1 MKDLKEKFKENE
13 LRILLNFA
21 ENYSFIMQNDVQ
33 GYHRNNSQVTL
44 HPIIVYYI
52 ESGILCL
59 KSYCLISDC
68 LNHDTNALHKF
79 TSVVLNDIRA
89 KHPNATKCIYFS
101 DGASWQY
108 KIWKNFI
115 NLCPHNPDHG
125 LEVEWNFFAI
135 SHGKSP
141 CDGIWDTVKRLTAH
155 TSLQMT
161 SGQLISTPYE
171 MFQWCQNNMSGISFF
186 YVSSEDI
193 NNHVNQFQ
201 LDQCYELT
209 KTAPGTRSYHSFI
222 SDGLSKLILQRIS
235 KDSFS
240 TAFQLDKAT
249 SEISIND
256 IKVRNYYACIY
267 NNEWYICIAT
277 DIPS

>member
-1 MKDLKEKFKENE
+1 MK
-13 LRILLNFA
+13 ILLNFA
-21 ENYSFIMQNDVQ
+21 EYYSFIMQNAVQ
-33 GYHRNNSQVTL
+33 GYHRNNSQATL

-68 LNHDTNALHKF
+68 LNHDKNAFHKF
-79 TSVVLNDIRA
+79 TSIVLNDIRA
-89 KHPNATKCIYFS
+89 KHPYATKCIYFS

-108 KIWKNFI
+108 KNWKIFI
-115 NLCPHNPDHG
+115 NLCPHNSDHG
-125 LEVEWNFFAI
+125 LEAAWNFFAI

-171 MFQWCQNNMSGISFF
+171 MFPWCQNNMSGISFF
-186 YVSSEDI
+186 YVSSENI

-222 SDGLSKLILQRIS
+222 PDGLPNWFCKEYL
-235 KDSFS
+235 K
-240 TAFQLDKAT
+240 THFQQLF
-249 SEISIND
+249 N
-256 IKVRNYYACIY
+256 
-267 NNEWYICIAT
+267 
-277 DIPS
+277 